1 MNLLNGNEVS
11 KNILDNLKP
20 RIEKLKE
27 RDIIPQ
33 LCIILVG
40 ENRDSI
46 LYVNQKQK
54 YCNKR
59 DILCTTHKL
68 DENVGENEI
77 IELLN
82 QLNNDNNVHGIIIE
96 LPLPKHLNKNNILKN
111 INSKKDIDGYNPINT
126 GKLLLNYDKYLS
138 PCTPKACLEILKYY
152 KIELIRK
159 NIVIVGSGNIGI
171 PLSILLLQQNATVT
185 ICHIYTKNIKEFTQ
199 KADII
204 ISCCGSPKLIKKD
217 WVRDN
222 SVILDCGINYMENK
236 LVGDVDY
243 ENVKDKC
250 LYITPVPGG
259 VGPVTISVLI
269 SQLIDIC
276 EDL

>member
-96 LPLPKHLNKNNILKN
+96 MPLPKHLNKNNILKN

-204 ISCCGSPKLIKKD
+204 ISCCGSPKLIKKE
-217 WVRDN
+217 WINNN
-222 SVILDCGINYMENK
+222 SIILDCGINYMDNK

>member
-11 KNILDNLKP
+11 KNMLDNLKP

-46 LYVNQKQK
+46 LYVNQKRK

-82 QLNNDNNVHGIIIE
+82 QLNNDDKVHGIIIE
-96 LPLPKHLNKNNILKN
+96 MPLPKHLNKNNILKN

-259 VGPVTISVLI
+259 VGPVTVSVLI

>member
-96 LPLPKHLNKNNILKN
+96 MPLPKHLNKNNILKN

-204 ISCCGSPKLIKKD
+204 ISCCGSPKLIKKE
-217 WVRDN
+217 WINNN
-222 SVILDCGINYMENK
+222 SIILDCGINYMDDK

>member
-11 KNILDNLKP
+11 KNMLNNLKP

-40 ENRDSI
+40 ENYDSI
-46 LYVNQKQK
+46 LYVNQKRK

-68 DENVGENEI
+68 DENLGENEI

-82 QLNNDNNVHGIIIE
+82 QLNNDDKVHGIIIE
-96 LPLPKHLNKNNILKN
+96 MPLPKHLNKNNILKN

-152 KIELIRK
+152 NILLIQK

-217 WVRDN
+217 WINDN
-222 SVILDCGINYMENK
+222 CIIIDCGINYVANK

-259 VGPVTISVLI
+259 VGPVTVSVLI

>member
-82 QLNNDNNVHGIIIE
+82 QLNDDGKVHGIIIE
-96 LPLPKHLNKNNILKN
+96 MPLPKHLNKNNILKN

-185 ICHIYTKNIKEFTQ
+185 ICHIYTKNIKEFTK

-204 ISCCGSPKLIKKD
+204 ISCCGSPKLIKKE
-217 WVRDN
+217 WINNN
-222 SVILDCGINYMENK
+222 SIILDCGINYMDDK

-243 ENVKDKC
+243 DNVKDKC

>member
-82 QLNNDNNVHGIIIE
+82 QLNNDDKVHGIIIE

-217 WVRDN
+217 WINNN
-222 SVILDCGINYMENK
+222 SIILDCGINYMDNK